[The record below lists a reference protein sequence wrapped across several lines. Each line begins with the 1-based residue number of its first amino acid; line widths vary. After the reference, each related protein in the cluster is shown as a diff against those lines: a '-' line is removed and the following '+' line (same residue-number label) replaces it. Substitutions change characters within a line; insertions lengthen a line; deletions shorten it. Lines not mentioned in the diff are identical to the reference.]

1 MIFIRQFAVLEL
13 NRLALG
19 QKRDLYRVF
28 AGSIIGQSASSLC
41 LFFCHDCSCISPCA
55 SLCFLWL
62 GFENLN
68 HRGHRGYSN
77 SAFAMG
83 CGAVG
88 PSPRSVSS
96 MFLPFSA
103 VETAVS
109 IIISANRI
117 VPWFSGSIA
126 LRIAW

>member
-1 MIFIRQFAVLEL
+1 MFHCCHPERSGFRAGREIDAVEGSLPSFQRSIAGAVARDPSTPHGLAFA
-13 NRLALG
+13 
-19 QKRDLYRVF
+19 KPY
-28 AGSIIGQSASSLC
+28 SAQ
-41 LFFCHDCSCISPCA
+41 DDKT
-55 SLCFLWL
+55 
-62 GFENLN
+62 
-68 HRGHRGYSN
+68 YSN

-96 MFLPFSA
+96 IFLPFSA

-117 VPWFSGSIA
+117 VPWFSVSIA